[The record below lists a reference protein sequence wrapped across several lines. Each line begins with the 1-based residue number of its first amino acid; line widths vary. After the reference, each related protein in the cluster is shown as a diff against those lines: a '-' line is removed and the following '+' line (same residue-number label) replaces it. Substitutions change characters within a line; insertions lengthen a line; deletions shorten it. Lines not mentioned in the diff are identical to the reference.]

1 MSNYHQAKQK
11 AKLAGFSKLLGTDKN
26 SFILLSDKTDGRAGR
41 YVYINADLSEIFLN
55 IVSKDKHNLFLNR
68 MEQLCSTAGGM
79 QSYSNLK
86 SAFEHFS
93 TILGLQIGY
102 KIIPMT
108 GSKGHKPGV
117 YITSMKASQLNGQ
130 QPGFYDVK
138 QVGSRWLIKPGPPKE
153 IIDGGYAAINGL
165 TKDLEMAAT
174 EIMPNMLERAYSDRK
189 WGSESVNTS
198 GYSLL
203 YNPPSLY
210 DEQKEWKTPANKVQG
225 KNFTANLLSQAM
237 IQAQQSG
244 KKVKWVVHG
253 DGAKIFHQAIQRV
266 QGKDMSNHTFLFAAP
281 SEDMT
286 KILPLMRQSKMKLH
300 DDVMV
305 YQDDD
310 WTHSKNRTSKKVGQ
324 EVSEFGGEFS
334 AKGSKMQ
341 DKAGKS
347 RYDLNVGKRLGA
359 ANFGYG
365 AAATAATAIGAGI
378 PALTA
383 AAVTAGVFIAA
394 KTAVGIPGMIYN
406 SQSLRNIA
414 MDKVVN
420 PDLNPH
426 LNPYANREDMN
437 ALFKQHSGGKFK
449 TFATIIKSLAK

>member
-138 QVGSRWLIKPGPPKE
+138 QHGNDWRVSKRPKDY
-153 IIDGGYAAINGL
+153 ISSSYAAINGL
-165 TKDLEMAAT
+165 TSNLKMSAN
-174 EIMPNMLERAYSDRK
+174 EIMPPMLEKAYADRK
-189 WGSESVNTS
+189 WGHESVNVA
-198 GYSLL
+198 GYSLM
-203 YNPPSLY
+203 YNPPVLY
-210 DEQKEWKTPANKVQG
+210 HEDKEWKTPAHKTQG
-225 KNFTANLLSQAM
+225 QDFTANILSEAM
-237 IQAQQSG
+237 IKTQQSG

-253 DGAKIFHQAIQRV
+253 DGAKVFHKAIQRL
-266 QGKDMSNHTFLFAAP
+266 QGKDLSNHTFLFAAP

-286 KILPLMRQSKMKLH
+286 KILPLMRLSKMKLH

-324 EVSEFGGEFS
+324 EVSKFGGEFS

-394 KTAVGIPGMIYN
+394 KTAVSIPGMIYN